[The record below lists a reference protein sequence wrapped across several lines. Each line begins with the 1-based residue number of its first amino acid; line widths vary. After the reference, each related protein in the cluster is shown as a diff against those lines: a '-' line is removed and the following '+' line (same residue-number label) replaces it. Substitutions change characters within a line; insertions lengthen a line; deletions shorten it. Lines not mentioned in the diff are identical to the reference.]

1 MNNTSIKKK
10 FGFYVV
16 IVAAILCLAAGAY
29 YEYVHGYFGLAQSS
43 HKDNYEAIVMWLLVG
58 GAAVAGVCLAI
69 GKFGLASFAVTAA
82 SGVSIALFVH
92 KCYWYVTDVLYGI
105 DEKQFDPKF
114 FIFVGLMAAA
124 FLVGEISVYTKKSA

>member
-1 MNNTSIKKK
+1 MSNTPAKKK

-16 IVAAILCLAAGAY
+16 ILSAILCLVAGAY
-29 YEYVHGYFGLAQSS
+29 YKYVNGYFGLAQSS
-43 HKDNYEAIVMWLLVG
+43 HKDNYEAIVFWLLIG
-58 GAAVAGVCLAI
+58 GAVAAAACIAL
-69 GKFGLASFAVTAA
+69 KKYGLASFCVTAG
-82 SGVSIALFVH
+82 SGVAIAMFVH

-124 FLVGEISVYTKKSA
+124 FVVGEISVYTKKSA